1 MLLALSFII
10 IFLLIIIN
18 KALGSKSKLLE
29 FELNISIKCFKL
41 SFKTNENSTPRLSAI
56 SRKLIFLNSIALKLK
71 TF

>member
-41 SFKTNENSTPRLSAI
+41 SFKKNENSTPS
-56 SRKLIFLNSIALKLK
+56 NQD
-71 TF
+71 